1 MEYNFKEEMIE
12 SPIDGSNNC
21 FRVFTDPISD
31 DHYLCMTTG
40 FMSTSNF
47 KVGSEPLETELNK
60 SPELVRALQQYDSE
74 RDIVWIP
81 TILNFPEK
89 GMIYPEGNIEGWK
102 WCYASVIQI
111 SEEEQ
116 KNYPIPNKEGEYFTS
131 KLDVENS
138 QKFDNNKFHE
148 ACIAMGLKKK
158 EYKGN
163 LKKA

>member
-148 ACIAMGLKKK
+148 ACIAMGLITKD
-158 EYKGN
+158 YKGSLMN
-163 LKKA
+163 A